1 MARMKIADPAAAEE
15 GYQDL
20 LLGLEK
26 KPYPSV
32 EALRNIQRMMAL
44 LNPRVAK
51 VRPEEVIEARII
63 RKLDES
69 GFIDSLY
76 DPRKRGPL

>member
-1 MARMKIADPAAAEE
+1 MDPFLSRRLKQK
-15 GYQDL
+15 GL
-20 LLGLEK
+20 KVMLGIEK

-32 EALRNIQRMMAL
+32 EALRDIQRMMGL
-44 LNPRVAK
+44 MNPKVSK
-51 VRPEEVIEARII
+51 VRPEELIDARII

-76 DPRKRGPL
+76 DSRKRWPS